1 VFKDVLKTVL
11 LAPVPPPALSVFRV
25 SHFSMMTDL
34 SSALHASV
42 LAGLAL
48 KDSRPS
54 VLNAERDFTLLEK
67 NAPRAL
73 KIVRIAVPPAVL
85 LVLKISS

>member
-1 VFKDVLKTVL
+1 MFKDVLKTVL
-11 LAPVPPPALSVFRV
+11 LAPVPPLALSVFRV
-25 SHFSMMTDL
+25 SHFSMMTDR
-34 SSALHASV
+34 SFALHASV

-54 VLNAERDFTLLEK
+54 VLNAERDFTLPEK
-67 NAPRAL
+67 NAPHAL

>member
-1 VFKDVLKTVL
+1 MFNDVLRTVL

-25 SHFSMMTDL
+25 SHFSMKTDR
-34 SSALHASV
+34 SFALHASV
-42 LAGLAL
+42 PAGLAL

-67 NAPRAL
+67 NALHAL
-73 KIVRIAVPPAVL
+73 KIVRLAALPAVL
-85 LVLKISS
+85 LALKISS